1 MTKIKVFFKD
11 SSEFH
16 DLVSPEDRDRI
27 TDMVDTY
34 VRFFSGL
41 FGTLHR
47 NNNDDGDG
55 INIVEGQVDGW
66 VRSFEKMTSNFSQVG
81 TQLSQE
87 IFLSASMDVNR
98 QKEPVILTINISGTP
113 NTSLN

>member
-1 MTKIKVFFKD
+1 MTIIKIFFKD
-11 SSEFH
+11 STEFH
-16 DLVSPEDRDRI
+16 DLVSPEDRARI
-27 TDMVDTY
+27 TETVDTY
-34 VRFFSGL
+34 IKFFNGL
-41 FGTLHR
+41 FGTLHSN
-47 NNNDDGDG
+47 NNNDDDG
-55 INIVEGQVDGW
+55 INIAEGPVDGCI
-66 VRSFEKMTSNFSQVG
+66 RSFDEMARNFSHVG